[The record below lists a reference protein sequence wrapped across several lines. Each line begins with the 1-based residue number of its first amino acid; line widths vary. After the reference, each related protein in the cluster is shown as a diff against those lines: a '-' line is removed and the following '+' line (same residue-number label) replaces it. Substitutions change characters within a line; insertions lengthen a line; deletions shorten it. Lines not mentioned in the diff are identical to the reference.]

1 MEKEKNDVYQNTIND
16 IRNNLHSSSKK
27 SKKRKAQSQ
36 EKVNNET
43 DKGKNRLFNQSKGN
57 FENVSQLSN
66 NKKKYNKKVDKYFD
80 RIKPNFDFSYY
91 KNEIKNKGDIKSMS

>member
-36 EKVNNET
+36 EKVNNEA

-57 FENVSQLSN
+57 FVNVRQLSN

-91 KNEIKNKGDIKSMS
+91 KNEIKNKGDVYSMS